1 MKGFIKTDAID
12 GWIDK
17 GNGITTVYM
26 RNGMAATAYA
36 EATVYQPELH
46 KDAIDSVFQDFMEGA
61 STAYDIL
68 TQNESGNDN

>member
-1 MKGFIKTDAID
+1 MNKEIFLKEMA
-12 GWIDK
+12 K
-17 GNGITTVYM
+17 
-26 RNGMAATAYA
+26 AATAYA

>member
-1 MKGFIKTDAID
+1 MNKEVFLKEIAKAAI
-12 GWIDK
+12 
-17 GNGITTVYM
+17 
-26 RNGMAATAYA
+26 AYA

-46 KDAIDSVFQDFMEGA
+46 KDAVDSVFQDFMEGA

>member
-1 MKGFIKTDAID
+1 M
-12 GWIDK
+12 DK
-17 GNGITTVYM
+17 ELFLKEVAK
-26 RNGMAATAYA
+26 AATAYA
-36 EATVYQPELH
+36 EETVYQPELH

>member
-1 MKGFIKTDAID
+1 M
-12 GWIDK
+12 DK
-17 GNGITTVYM
+17 ELFLKEVAK
-26 RNGMAATAYA
+26 AATAYA

>member
-1 MKGFIKTDAID
+1 MNKEVFLKEMA
-12 GWIDK
+12 K
-17 GNGITTVYM
+17 
-26 RNGMAATAYA
+26 AATAYA

-46 KDAIDSVFQDFMEGA
+46 KDAVDSVFQDFMEGA